1 MTNRPSPITIKKYAN
16 RRLYNTASSSYV
28 TLADL
33 AKMVKMG
40 EDFVVYDAKTNEE
53 ITRQVLAQIIFE
65 QEGIEGQA
73 LLPIAFLRQLIRCYG
88 DGVQTLLPSYL
99 EYSIDQ
105 FAGEKQAIR
114 EAASRA
120 FGPTSFS
127 PGSFGALKE
136 LTRKNLAAFN
146 HALGLF
152 SPFSAGGDKPADDA
166 NAAEAAAPVAPPPP
180 PPMANADLE
189 ELRVQLAEMRR
200 RLDSLT
206 EKR

>member
-1 MTNRPSPITIKKYAN
+1 MSIRTSPTTIKKYAN

-33 AKMVKMG
+33 SKMVKVG
-40 EDFVVYDAKTNEE
+40 EDFVVYDAKTNED

-65 QEGIEGQA
+65 QEGVEGQA

-88 DGVQTLLPSYL
+88 DGVQSLLPSYL

-114 EAASRA
+114 EAAGRA
-120 FGPTSFS
+120 FGPGSFS
-127 PGSFGALKE
+127 SGAFGALKE

-146 HALGLF
+146 RALGLL
-152 SPFSAGGDKPADDA
+152 PPAGGEERE
-166 NAAEAAAPVAPPPP
+166 EAGEAGKAAPPPAAAAA
-180 PPMANADLE
+180 PMANADLE
-189 ELRVQLAEMRR
+189 ELRVQLAEVRR
-200 RLDSLT
+200 RLDSLS

>member
-1 MTNRPSPITIKKYAN
+1 
-16 RRLYNTASSSYV
+16 
-28 TLADL
+28 
-33 AKMVKMG
+33 MVKVG
-40 EDFVVYDAKTNEE
+40 EDFVVYDAKTNED

-65 QEGIEGQA
+65 QEGVEGQA

-105 FAGEKQAIR
+105 FAGEKQAMR

-120 FGPTSFS
+120 FGPGPSS

-146 HALGLF
+146 RALGLF
-152 SPFSAGGDKPADDA
+152 SPFGAGGDKLAADA
-166 NAAEAAAPVAPPPP
+166 VEAAAPAAPPAAPPPP
-180 PPMANADLE
+180 PVANADLE